1 MGDDKVNY
9 NSEFKSTMNRKSMSD
24 ANLGHNNMASKGRE
38 THWTTGDR
46 NQKIGYNTSAKDQ
59 MQWKQPVVRFDD

>member
-1 MGDDKVNY
+1 LKFVTREDINAKQVSKIIMGDDKVNY
-9 NSEFKSTMNRKSMSD
+9 NSEFKSQMKYDRSRSD

-46 NQKIGYNTSAKDQ
+46 N
-59 MQWKQPVVRFDD
+59 